1 MRINQQH
8 IKALPTGFMGQ
19 GLREVGFASAAFTAE
34 QHILVLA
41 NEIAAGELQYLL
53 AVEGWIGFEVEGIQR
68 LVDFKIGAPQAQS
81 ELLLS
86 ATLDFVLQ

>member
-19 GLREVGFASAAFTAE
+19 GLREMGFASAAFTAE

-41 NEIAAGELQYLL
+41 NEIATGE
-53 AVEGWIGFEVEGIQR
+53 
-68 LVDFKIGAPQAQS
+68 
-81 ELLLS
+81 
-86 ATLDFVLQ
+86 